1 MSSNH
6 NNSTSAI
13 TGVIGFLAGAAFT
26 YFWTQ
31 RKNPSHT
38 TKPHEE
44 KHQTNISIPKQA
56 PSVPQ
61 RQHHPENPDG
71 EKFVIDAKNEL
82 MRLKKRGSY
91 DKQTVYQILDDSLF
105 CHVSF
110 IRTEDSESFP
120 VVLPMLYGRRNDEI
134 YLHGH
139 ASNQMLR
146 CIQDGIPVC
155 IEVTILDGLVY
166 ARSLF
171 HSSANYR
178 SVTMFG
184 TAKEVLDKKEKM
196 DALQVVSDHAMPERW
211 NDARIPNDTE
221 ISSTRVIKFIIDNA
235 VAKIRKGPPIDE
247 KADLSLNVWAGV
259 LPVHLTK
266 FRPEPDSDPSIPIPT
281 YVSHHT
287 KFA

>member
-1 MSSNH
+1 
-6 NNSTSAI
+6 
-13 TGVIGFLAGAAFT
+13 LAGAAFT

-31 RKNPSHT
+31 RNAPKNDSL
-38 TKPHEE
+38 HEE
-44 KHQTNISIPKQA
+44 KHQPHLSASKAPTN
-56 PSVPQ
+56 PQ
-61 RQHHPENPDG
+61 RKNRVENPDG
-71 EKFVIDAKNEL
+71 EKYVVDAKNEL
-82 MRLKKRGSY
+82 VRLRKRGSY
-91 DKQTVYQILDDSLF
+91 DKQTVYEILDESIF

-110 IRTEDSESFP
+110 IRTEENETFP

-146 CIQDGIPVC
+146 CIQEGIPVC

-184 TAKEVLDKKEKM
+184 SARLISDNKEKM
-196 DALQVVSDHAMPERW
+196 DTLQVVADHAMPERW
-211 NDARIPNDTE
+211 NEARIPNDTE
-221 ISSTRVIKFIIDNA
+221 INSTRVLKFTIESA
-235 VAKIRKGPPIDE
+235 VAKIRTGPPLDE
-247 KADLSLNVWAGV
+247 KADLSLNVWSGV
-259 LPVHLTK
+259 LPLRTTK
-266 FRPEPDSDPSIPIPT
+266 FRPEGDSDPSIPIPA